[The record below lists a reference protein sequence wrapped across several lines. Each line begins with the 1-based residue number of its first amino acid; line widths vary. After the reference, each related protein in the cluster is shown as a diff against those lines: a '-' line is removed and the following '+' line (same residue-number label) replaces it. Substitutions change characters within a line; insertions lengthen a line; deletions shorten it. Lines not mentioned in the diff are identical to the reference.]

1 MFGEHLIVESVG
13 RGQDAFKSSGSGPDA
28 WVLGDFWQY
37 LEAFPVAIA
46 RAEDAAEIC

>member
-1 MFGEHLIVESVG
+1 MECIGG
-13 RGQDAFKSSGSGPDA
+13 GQDTFKRSGSGPDV

-46 RAEDAAEIC
+46 RAEDAAGILISVKSW